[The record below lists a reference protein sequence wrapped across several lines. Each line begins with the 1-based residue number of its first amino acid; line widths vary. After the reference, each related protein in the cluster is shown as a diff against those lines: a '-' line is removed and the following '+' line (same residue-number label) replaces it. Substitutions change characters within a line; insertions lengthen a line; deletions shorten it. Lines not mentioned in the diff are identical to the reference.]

1 MKPQV
6 EHAAAQGW
14 AEQVRQACAR
24 RGLQLTSS
32 RAGVVEIIAERA
44 APLGAYAII
53 EALAKR
59 ENKPIA
65 PPTVYRALDFLIEH
79 GFLHRI
85 ESRNAF
91 APCAHFDHAHRG
103 IMLSCETCGLSVEIE
118 DEVLSAAVDRAAQ
131 SAGFLAKAGLI
142 EVPGR
147 CAACAQAGGSER
159 AANSQAR
166 STPGA

>member
-1 MKPQV
+1 MSSH
-6 EHAAAQGW
+6 EHVAPPDW
-14 AEQVRQACAR
+14 ADQVRQACAH
-24 RGLQLTSS
+24 RGLQLTPT
-32 RAGVVEIIAERA
+32 RAGVVAIIAERA

-65 PPTVYRALDFLIEH
+65 PPTVYRALDFLIAH

-103 IMLSCETCGLSVEIE
+103 VMLSCETCGLSVEIE
-118 DEVLSAAVDRAAQ
+118 DEGLSAAVDRAAGA
-131 SAGFLAKAGLI
+131 AGFVAKAGVI
-142 EVPGR
+142 EVPGQ
-147 CAACAQAGGSER
+147 CGACAEAGKSER
-159 AANSQAR
+159 TANSRAR

>member
-1 MKPQV
+1 MSSH
-6 EHAAAQGW
+6 EHAAPPNW
-14 AEQVRQACAR
+14 AEQVRQACAH
-24 RGLQLTSS
+24 RGLQLTPA

-65 PPTVYRALDFLIEH
+65 PPTVYRALDFLIAH

-103 IMLSCETCGLSVEIE
+103 VMLSCETCGASVEIE
-118 DEVLSAAVDRAAQ
+118 DEGLSAAVDRAAG
-131 SAGFLAKAGLI
+131 SAGFVAKPGVI
-142 EVPGR
+142 EVSGQ
-147 CAACAQAGGSER
+147 CGACAGSGRSDR
-159 AANSQAR
+159 AANSRAR